1 MAELDAFG
9 GQAQV
14 MFQRLEV
21 DSVMLVVAG
30 PVPDTLRGTVD
41 QHQQDRYSGDWS
53 CGPDFPLSQDT
64 RLIEAGLDSTLVSP
78 GLLAVDS
85 LRLAVS
91 ALQDS
96 VLRLEAAKP
105 AAYATG
111 YNVAHASY

>member
-1 MAELDAFG
+1 
-9 GQAQV
+9 
-14 MFQRLEV
+14 
-21 DSVMLVVAG
+21 
-30 PVPDTLRGTVD
+30 
-41 QHQQDRYSGDWS
+41 
-53 CGPDFPLSQDT
+53 
-64 RLIEAGLDSTLVSP
+64 LIEAGLDSTLVSP